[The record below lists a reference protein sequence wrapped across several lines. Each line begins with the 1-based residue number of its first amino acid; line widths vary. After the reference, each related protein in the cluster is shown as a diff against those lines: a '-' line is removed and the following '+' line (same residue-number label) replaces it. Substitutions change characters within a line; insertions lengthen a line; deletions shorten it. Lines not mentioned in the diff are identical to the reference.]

1 MVRPAF
7 LCQPCVLQPEQAG
20 GEDGTRGEA
29 IARSAP
35 RRRATGRSRMET
47 VKAALRGIGRF
58 IRKVRDLASGDDLHE
73 AQTHRGDKEEHRAN
87 PWPR

>member
-1 MVRPAF
+1 
-7 LCQPCVLQPEQAG
+7 
-20 GEDGTRGEA
+20 
-29 IARSAP
+29 
-35 RRRATGRSRMET
+35 MET